1 MRYIKALAVIVFA
14 ASLAG
19 CAKATD
25 SDAMCDGSYRDAEG
39 NQIVFSGTVGKG
51 YGEYTAKPDTG
62 VSEGYFMPCTNGAY
76 LIVSDNLGAATLTPA
91 KGVDIDF
98 GDYTTGDKIR
108 ITHGVI
114 LESYPSQTDLYS
126 IEKLSDGELSDI
138 PADTLANLKELGW
151 LPEAE

>member
-1 MRYIKALAVIVFA
+1 MRYIKVLAAIALA

-19 CAKATD
+19 CAKISD
-25 SDAMCDGSYRDAEG
+25 SDAINSR
-39 NQIVFSGTVGKG
+39 
-51 YGEYTAKPDTG
+51 PDTG

-76 LIVSDNLGAATLTPA
+76 LIVSGNLGAATLTPA

-114 LESYPSQTDLYS
+114 LESYPAQTDLYS
-126 IEKLSDGELSDI
+126 IEKLSDGELSNI
-138 PADTLANLKELGW
+138 PADILASLKELGW
-151 LPEAE
+151 LPEAD